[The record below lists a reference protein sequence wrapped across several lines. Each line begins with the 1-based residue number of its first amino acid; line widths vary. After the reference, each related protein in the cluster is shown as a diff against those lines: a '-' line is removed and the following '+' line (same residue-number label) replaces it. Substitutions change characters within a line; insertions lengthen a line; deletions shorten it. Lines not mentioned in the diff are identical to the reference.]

1 MLKSELAAAFM
12 GFLALTLINLV
23 AMNSPMKNFA
33 IILVVGSRVG
43 MTV

>member
-1 MLKSELAAAFM
+1 VLKSGLAAAFL
-12 GFLALTLINLV
+12 GFWALTLIHLV
-23 AMNSPMKNFA
+23 AMTSGMKNFA